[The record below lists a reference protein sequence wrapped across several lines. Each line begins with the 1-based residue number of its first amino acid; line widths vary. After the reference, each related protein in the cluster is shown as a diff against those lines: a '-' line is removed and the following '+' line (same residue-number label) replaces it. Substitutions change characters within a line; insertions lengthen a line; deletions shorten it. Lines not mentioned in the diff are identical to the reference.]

1 MNKEDYSLRV
11 SVYGGA
17 TRKEVKNELERQNG
31 ILAELT
37 QFPEENAEDI
47 SAVEQNIAALKLKR
61 NHIAG
66 ELAGKGIDK
75 TIRTILWVILIVYC
89 VSLLILPIWMFL
101 TSLKDP
107 LEYATSAFA
116 FPKSFNFDNY
126 KSVFEKLQITIDYQT
141 TYTLWDMAGFSI
153 LYSVGVSLMSVI
165 LTTCMA
171 YVIAKYKFPGRN
183 FLYSLGIV
191 IMIIPI
197 VGNLPSAMVMRKAL
211 GTYDNIVLTILTSPC
226 TAFSGL
232 YFLLLHGAFK
242 QLPWDYAEAV
252 FVDGGGHY
260 SAFFRMYLPMILPTM
275 TVIFVLNLLG
285 AWNDYMTFML
295 WLPSTPNLAYGLY
308 LFQGVSRALYKSS
321 ITEIMAG
328 FTLVII
334 PTVIMYLASQKLILS
349 KFTVGGLKG

>member
-1 MNKEDYSLRV
+1 
-11 SVYGGA
+11 
-17 TRKEVKNELERQNG
+17 
-31 ILAELT
+31 
-37 QFPEENAEDI
+37 
-47 SAVEQNIAALKLKR
+47 
-61 NHIAG
+61 
-66 ELAGKGIDK
+66 
-75 TIRTILWVILIVYC
+75 
-89 VSLLILPIWMFL
+89 
-101 TSLKDP
+101 
-107 LEYATSAFA
+107 
-116 FPKSFNFDNY
+116 
-126 KSVFEKLQITIDYQT
+126 
-141 TYTLWDMAGFSI
+141 MAGFSI

-191 IMIIPI
+191 SMIIPI

-211 GTYDNIVLTILTSPC
+211 GTYDNIILTILTSPC

-232 YFLLLHGAFK
+232 HFLLLHGAFK

>member
-1 MNKEDYSLRV
+1 MNKEEYSLRV

-17 TRKEVKNELERQNG
+17 TNAEVKDELIRQND
-31 ILAELT
+31 ILAELSKS
-37 QFPEENAEDI
+37 PEENAADI
-47 SAVEQNIAALKLKR
+47 ALVEQNIVALKTKKR
-61 NHIAG
+61 HIVG
-66 ELAGKGIDK
+66 DLAGRGIDK
-75 TIRTILWVILIVYC
+75 TIRSILWVILIVYC
-89 VSLLILPIWMFL
+89 LSLLVLPIWMFL

-107 LEYATSAFA
+107 LEYATNSFA

-126 KSVFEKLQITIDYQT
+126 KSVYEKLKISIDYQT

-153 LYSVGVSLMSVI
+153 LYSVGVSLISVI

-171 YVIAKYKFPGRN
+171 YVIAKYRFPGRN
-183 FLYSLGIV
+183 FLYTLGIIV
-191 IMIIPI
+191 MIVPI
-197 VGNLPSAMVMRKAL
+197 VGNLPSAMVVRKAL
-211 GTYDNIVLTILTSPC
+211 GTYDNIILTILTSPV
-226 TAFSGL
+226 TSFSGL

-275 TVIFVLNLLG
+275 TVIFVLNMLG
-285 AWNDYMTFML
+285 AWNDYTTFML

>member
-17 TRKEVKNELERQNG
+17 TRAEVKEELSRQNE
-31 ILAELT
+31 ILSELA
-37 QFPEENAEDI
+37 QSPEENAEDI
-47 SAVEQNIAALKLKR
+47 ALVEKNVELLKSKR
-61 NHIAG
+61 LRIAG
-66 ELAGKGIDK
+66 EFAGKGIDK
-75 TIRTILWVILIVYC
+75 TIRTILWVVLVVYC
-89 VSLLILPIWMFL
+89 LSLLILPIWMFL

-107 LEYATSAFA
+107 LEYASNSFA
-116 FPKSFNFDNY
+116 LPTSFNFENY
-126 KSVFEKLQITIDYQT
+126 KSVFEKLQISIDYQT

-153 LYSVGVSLMSVI
+153 LYAVGVSLMSVI

-191 IMIIPI
+191 IMIVPI
-197 VGNLPSAMVMRKAL
+197 VGNLPSAMVIRKTL
-211 GTYDNIVLTILTSPC
+211 GTYDNILLTILTSPV

-232 YFLLLHGAFK
+232 HFLLLHGAFK

-275 TVIFVLNLLG
+275 TVIFVLNFLG

-328 FTLVII
+328 FTIVII

>member
-1 MNKEDYSLRV
+1 MDREDYKLRV
-11 SVYGGA
+11 SIYGGA
-17 TRKEVKNELERQNG
+17 KKKEVKNELERQSA
-31 ILAELT
+31 ILKELSKS
-37 QFPEENAEDI
+37 PNENASDI
-47 SAVEQNIAALKLKR
+47 LLIEQNIASLKTKNR
-61 NHIAG
+61 YINNEIAG
-66 ELAGKGIDK
+66 RGIDK
-75 TIRTILWVILIVYC
+75 TFKSILWVIIVIYC
-89 VSLLILPIWMFL
+89 FSLLILPIWMFL

-107 LEYATSAFA
+107 LEYATSSFA
-116 FPKSFNFDNY
+116 LPKSFNFDNY

-153 LYSVGVSLMSVI
+153 LYSVGVSLMNVL

-191 IMIIPI
+191 VMIIPI
-197 VGNLPSAMVMRKAL
+197 VGNLPSAMVVRKAL
-211 GTYDNIVLTILTSPC
+211 GTYDNIILTILTSPA

-260 SAFFRMYLPMILPTM
+260 SAFFRMYFPMILPTM
-275 TVIFVLNLLG
+275 TVIFVLNVLG

-308 LFQGVSRALYKSS
+308 LFQGISRALYKSS

-334 PTVIMYLASQKLILS
+334 PTVILYLASQKLILS